1 MKKLGTFGKSIK
13 AEMLKVTW
21 PSWKDTV
28 KMSLVVFAFVAFFA
42 LILGSADYVFNLGR
56 QILIQK

>member
-42 LILGSADYVFNLGR
+42 IILGSADYVFNFAR
-56 QILIQK
+56 QLVIQK